1 MRSFAALRTT
11 ENLTRRRSHHDAVGL
26 AALQGAADAVGL
38 LLVERPALD
47 AIPHALVA
55 EIDAYRL
62 HAEVGHHVAMR
73 ALQARPGRLGD
84 ILVLDRSDL
93 HPPTAGR
100 ARYVVDQ
107 AGDAGTGLRRPWLDV
122 RGGGRCR
129 RSRRRGAGWWRR
141 RPTARRL
148 GGLQRGWGPGGFG
161 PGRA

>member
-11 ENLTRRRSHHDAVGL
+11 ENLTRRSHHDAVGL

-84 ILVLDRSDL
+84 ILVLDRRDL
-93 HPPTAGR
+93 HPPATGP
-100 ARYVVDQ
+100 ARNVVDQ
-107 AGDAGTGLRRPWLDV
+107 ACDAVTWLCRSRLDV
-122 RGGGRCR
+122 RGGGRLG
-129 RSRRRGAGWWRR
+129 RGM
-141 RPTARRL
+141 RPC
-148 GGLQRGWGPGGFG
+148 
-161 PGRA
+161 